1 MYFAPRMTFFQYT
14 NRHAITRVG
23 SYLPLEYLKSVC
35 KIFFISLKNIF
46 KYIQKSR
53 DIKSSAKHHKVFC
66 ENFERL
72 QLFLQKRSVL
82 NV

>member
-53 DIKSSAKHHKVFC
+53 DIKSSAKHHKAFC
-66 ENFERL
+66 ENFEWL